1 MKSKIIVNNVNKQKA
16 INSIEYLKKLGYKTL
31 SNCTYDDYLAHGNK
45 HMCFVV
51 VDENIFQCNCNVPY
65 TKEDFTDAVYYED
78 IFKNQMDIE

>member
-16 INSIEYLKKLGYKTL
+16 INSIEYLKKLGYKIL

-45 HMCFVV
+45 YMCFVAFAG
-51 VDENIFQCNCNVPY
+51 NIFQYNSKIPY
-65 TKEDFTDAVYYED
+65 TKKNFTDAVYYED